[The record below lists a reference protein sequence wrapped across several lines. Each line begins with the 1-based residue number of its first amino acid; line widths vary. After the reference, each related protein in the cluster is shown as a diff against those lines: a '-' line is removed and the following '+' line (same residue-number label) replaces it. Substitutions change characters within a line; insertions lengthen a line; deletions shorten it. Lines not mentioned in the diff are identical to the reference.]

1 MIERTT
7 DLQRIKN
14 GNEFTWG
21 YLLAIHEIGEY
32 YIVEYHPW
40 EVSEHRVLVG
50 SANENET
57 LYSGYFNGRSIGQ
70 SFESLDAA
78 LAGCIAYKHEGANH
92 RADLYFMKMLAKET
106 ANV

>member
-1 MIERTT
+1 MTERTT

-32 YIVEYHPW
+32 SIVEYHPW
-40 EVSEHRVLVG
+40 ENRGLVG
-50 SANENET
+50 CVNQTEKR
-57 LYSGYFNGRSIGQ
+57 YSGYLNGRSIGQ